1 MQRSK
6 LARVAGALGVAV
18 LALIGLGALLA
29 TTQIASALT
38 GFQLFLLGLLLAPLA
53 FAAGIFGLW
62 NTRKRARKSGK
73 GMAWLGA
80 LAGLAGVALI
90 STLVITR
97 GFTSPEIRKS
107 TTDLVYQ
114 VAYHPY
120 DFLAEQTREFSP
132 INDITSDLE
141 NPPEFKSA
149 AQEMPDRDWSLDPKD
164 AGLQIAVYP
173 GVKTLHVGVEPPEA
187 MELALEIAKD
197 MGWTIRATRDE
208 EFEFEAY
215 AESGFFGFVDDI
227 VVRMYRSDKCVIPS
241 HSFCWSTAVD
251 IRSRSRDGASDI
263 GANATRI
270 CTFYDR
276 LWLATGLTPD
286 QSRHRC
292 MQIGRFTTE
301 P

>member
-18 LALIGLGALLA
+18 LVLTALGTLLA
-29 TTQIASALT
+29 TTHIASALS
-38 GFQLFLLGLLLAPLA
+38 GFQLFLLGLLLTPLA

-62 NTRKRARKSGK
+62 NTRKRAGRSGN
-73 GMAWLGA
+73 GQAWLGT
-80 LAGLAGVALI
+80 LAGFAGLALI

-97 GFTSPEIRKS
+97 GFNSPGVTKT

-141 NPPEFKSA
+141 NPPEFPAA
-149 AQEMPDRDWSLDPKD
+149 AQEMPDRDWSLDAKD
-164 AGLQIAVYP
+164 AGLQPNVYP
-173 GVKTLHVGVEPPEA
+173 GVKTLHVGVEPHEA
-187 MELALEIAKD
+187 MKLALDIAAE
-197 MGWTIRATRDE
+197 MGWTIRETRDE
-208 EFEFEAY
+208 AFEFEAY
-215 AESGFFGFVDDI
+215 QQSGIFGFVDDI
-227 VVRMYRSDKCVIPS
+227 SVRMHRSDKCVIPS
-241 HSFCWSTAVD
+241 HSYCWSTAVD
-251 IRSRSRDGASDI
+251 VRSRSRDGESDI
-263 GANATRI
+263 GANAVRI
-270 CTFYDR
+270 CEFYDR

-292 MQIGRFTTE
+292 LQIGRFSVE